1 MEDHKDS
8 FRSLT
13 SEKKGFTKL
22 DSDYLNFHQIN
33 ERYHLLLDYTNRLYT
48 FCELGIEK
56 HKIAQEKINELLS
69 IIDELKDFRKK
80 TNDESMSYEKPFV
93 DESNKKENNC
103 NSLDDKLHKCNKC
116 DVFIECSEKNL
127 PISIYK
133 TKTDKNDPDINESLH
148 MENVKISN
156 NKHVTI
162 SSDLDTTEN
171 NHKFKSLKS
180 QKKDKNEFFPS
191 EIQIDKPPR
200 RITHNQIETMSDIM
214 SEVDITKQSK
224 NSYLGNTMVE
234 LLIGMKDR
242 IF

>member
-22 DSDYLNFHQIN
+22 DSDYLNFHQLN

-56 HKIAQEKINELLS
+56 QKISQEKINELLS
-69 IIDELKDFRKK
+69 IIDELKDIRKN
-80 TNDESMSYEKPFV
+80 TNDESMSYDKPFI
-93 DESNKKENNC
+93 DESNKKENND

-116 DVFIECSEKNL
+116 NVFIECTEKNL

-133 TKTDKNDPDINESLH
+133 KMDENGLDISESLH
-148 MENVKISN
+148 MENVEISN
-156 NKHVTI
+156 NKNVTI
-162 SSDLDTTEN
+162 NSVLDTTKN
-171 NHKFKSLKS
+171 NHKFKSIKS
-180 QKKDKNEFFPS
+180 QKKDKS
-191 EIQIDKPPR
+191 ELSPPEIKIDKLSR
-200 RITHNQIETMSDIM
+200 TTHNQIETMSDIM